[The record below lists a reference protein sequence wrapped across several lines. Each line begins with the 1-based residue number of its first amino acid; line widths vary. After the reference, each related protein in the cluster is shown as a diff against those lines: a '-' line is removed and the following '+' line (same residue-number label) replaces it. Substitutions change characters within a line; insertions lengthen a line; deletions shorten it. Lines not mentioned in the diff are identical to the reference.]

1 VYGAGGYTNDY
12 TLTLGRDEGYHVAL
26 TDATS
31 SKLLPG
37 TTTQTIDAN
46 GHLIGIHD
54 ATQTATQPGS
64 YTVRA
69 GETLQSI
76 ALAVYGDASLWYRIA
91 DANGMG
97 SSNSLRAGQVLSLP
111 AQIGGLH
118 NNAGT
123 VTPYDPGKVVG
134 DTSPNLPQ
142 PQAHGGGGCGGLG
155 QLIVVV
161 VAVVAT
167 IYTAGL
173 ALEAV
178 GGAGA
183 TFATVS
189 TTEAIAIGAA
199 SAAAGSIAGQ
209 LTGMALGVQSDFS
222 WKQVGMAAIG
232 GAVSAGLTNVLGEVQ
247 GTSNLMLRAAENNA
261 ISQGVNIV
269 VGNQHSF
276 QWKGVAASAA
286 GAWAGQET
294 NDALLGKV
302 QLDGAGEVMRD
313 AAGHMVRGTSALTE
327 GFARTFG
334 GASGFAAASLS
345 GIASGTVASVARA
358 GRVSVQQVAS
368 DAFGNALG
376 ESIAGAM
383 TTSTTKASAYSLAS
397 GDSSPGLSLSGLSGT
412 GLRQGD
418 YRASAVALDKT
429 VLALDG
435 ANVGEHG
442 ADISESE
449 LNLRRA
455 EVEKQ
460 VRLEILGQE
469 ERAASLSGADFVQ
482 TIGPARGAARSSN
495 SRVGLE
501 MVRNGNWD
509 GALNLAAD
517 PWGFAGVIPELQ
529 ADMATLSVR
538 QAEDRIE
545 TLRQSLIGAGVKEV
559 PSSYSESISVGSDG
573 IARTSRDY
581 TATLDDLQKVYEN
594 HVRDT
599 RLRETWGNDYRDIRL
614 GKSGMTVI
622 EFEKKVLDI
631 HMSSVDKA
639 YTAGVDA
646 IAKGELE
653 VKPGD
658 YARALGSF
666 IDDQVR
672 IELRGFARAEGISEN
687 RFSNLW
693 AINRRIQ
700 SEFVLGWGVPDNRLG
715 LNLYADTT
723 LAWKSAETPQ
733 LTKWNNIRPGSFVML
748 RPSSLGGPYVI
759 PRQLFPQ
766 QTRLPGKGI

>member
-1 VYGAGGYTNDY
+1 
-12 TLTLGRDEGYHVAL
+12 
-26 TDATS
+26 
-31 SKLLPG
+31 
-37 TTTQTIDAN
+37 
-46 GHLIGIHD
+46 
-54 ATQTATQPGS
+54 
-64 YTVRA
+64 
-69 GETLQSI
+69 
-76 ALAVYGDASLWYRIA
+76 
-91 DANGMG
+91 MM
-97 SSNSLRAGQVLSLP
+97 
-111 AQIGGLH
+111 
-118 NNAGT
+118 
-123 VTPYDPGKVVG
+123 VG
-134 DTSPNLPQ
+134 NQHRFDWR
-142 PQAHGGGGCGGLG
+142 G
-155 QLIVVV
+155 V
-161 VAVVAT
+161 
-167 IYTAGL
+167 
-173 ALEAV
+173 
-178 GGAGA
+178 
-183 TFATVS
+183 
-189 TTEAIAIGAA
+189 A
-199 SAAAGSIAGQ
+199 SAAAGAE
-209 LTGMALGVQSDFS
+209 TGDRLGGALGMQD
-222 WKQVGMAAIG
+222 AATR
-232 GAVSAGLTNVLGEVQ
+232 S
-247 GTSNLMLRAAENNA
+247 
-261 ISQGVNIV
+261 
-269 VGNQHSF
+269 
-276 QWKGVAASAA
+276 
-286 GAWAGQET
+286 
-294 NDALLGKV
+294 
-302 QLDGAGEVMRD
+302 QLDFGQVLFR
-313 AAGHMVRGTSALTE
+313 SSLT
-327 GFARTFG
+327 
-334 GASGFAAASLS
+334 GFAAGTAAM
-345 GIASGTVASVARA
+345 IAGG
-358 GRVSVQQVAS
+358 GRTTVQQVMS

-397 GDSSPGLSLSGLSGT
+397 GDSSPGLSLSGPSGT

-631 HMSSVDKA
+631 HMGSVDKA

-646 IAKGELE
+646 ITKGELE